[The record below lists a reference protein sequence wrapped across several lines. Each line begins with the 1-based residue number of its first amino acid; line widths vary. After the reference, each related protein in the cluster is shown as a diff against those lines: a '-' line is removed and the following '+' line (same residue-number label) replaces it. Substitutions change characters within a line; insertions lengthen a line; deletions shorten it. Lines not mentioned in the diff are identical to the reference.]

1 MERSQPPPELPS
13 QSHTACPAQAPSAA
27 RGAVMALLY
36 GHKGQVGDLVAMSG
50 LGLVPSAA

>member
-27 RGAVMALLY
+27 RGAVTAPLY